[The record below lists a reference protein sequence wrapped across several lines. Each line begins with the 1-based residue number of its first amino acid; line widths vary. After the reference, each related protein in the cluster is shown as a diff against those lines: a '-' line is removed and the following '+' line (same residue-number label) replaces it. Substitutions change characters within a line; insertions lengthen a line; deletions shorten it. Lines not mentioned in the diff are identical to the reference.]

1 MTNELVYTGAVELAT
16 MIRSGEVS
24 AVEVLEAHLEQ
35 IRAANPLVNAV
46 VTLDEEG
53 ARAAAVDADRRQSA
67 GEALGPLH
75 GLPIS
80 FKDTASTAGLRTTFG
95 HPRTRDFVPET
106 NDLHVQRILDA
117 GAIRLGKT
125 NVPEYAAGSHTF
137 NRVFGVTRN
146 PYALSKSAG
155 GSSGGA
161 AAALAAG
168 FQPIADGSDM
178 GGSLRNPASFCNVV
192 GLRPTPGMVPNAEN
206 SNVFFPLGIAGPMGR
221 NAADT
226 ALLFSAMT
234 GRHDSDPFS
243 DFPLNAADW
252 STEPRPEDFA
262 GLRIAFAPTL
272 GGRVPVERQVLDVV
286 EAQAAALAAAG
297 ATVEIAC
304 PDLDGSD
311 EVFRTLRAA
320 SMDAAWGDDL
330 AADPGLF
337 NHFLAWNIREG
348 SRLSGRDVYRAEETM
363 TRLIRNAGEFFTRY
377 DLVIAPAS
385 QVAPFNADLEYPTEI
400 EGEQLET
407 YLDWM
412 RAPYLFTPL
421 GLPALSVPAGF
432 TPAGL
437 PVGLQ
442 MIGARGSDARLL
454 RLAAAFEKISLC
466 STIRPQGVAVL

>member
-1 MTNELVYTGAVELAT
+1 MMNELVYTDAVKLASLLH
-16 MIRSGEVS
+16 SGEVS

-35 IRAANPLVNAV
+35 IDTVNPLVNAV

-53 ARAAAVDADRRQSA
+53 ARAAAVEADRKRQA
-67 GEALGPLH
+67 GEPLCPLH

-80 FKDTASTAGLRTTFG
+80 FKDTASTAGMRTTFG
-95 HPRTRDFVPET
+95 HPRTQDFVPAV

-125 NVPEYAAGSHTF
+125 NVPEHAAGSHTF

-146 PYALSKSAG
+146 PYDLSKSAG

-161 AAALAAG
+161 AAALASG

-192 GLRPTPGMVPNAEN
+192 GLRPTPGMVPNTDGA
-206 SNVFFPLGIAGPMGR
+206 NVFFPLAVNGPMGR
-221 NAADT
+221 TAADT
-226 ALLFSAMT
+226 ALLFSVMSGQAA
-234 GRHDSDPFS
+234 DDPFS
-243 DFPLNAADW
+243 SFPAEASGLGG
-252 STEPRPEDFA
+252 EPKLEDLA

-272 GGRVPVERQVLDVV
+272 GGRVPVEREVLDVI
-286 EAQAAALAAAG
+286 EAQAAALSAAG
-297 ATVEIAC
+297 AVVELAC
-304 PDLDGSD
+304 PDLDGS
-311 EVFRTLRAA
+311 EEAFRTLRAA
-320 SMDAAWGDDL
+320 AMDAAWGDDL
-330 AADPGLF
+330 AADPELF

-348 SRLSGRDVYRAEETM
+348 ARLTGRDVYRAEETM
-363 TRLIRNAGEFFTRY
+363 TRLIRGAAEFFTRY

-385 QVAPFNADLEYPTEI
+385 QVVPFDADLEYPTEI
-400 EGEQLET
+400 EGHRLET

-454 RLAAAFEKISLC
+454 HLASSFEKLSLC